1 MLLMSLARQMPAG
14 LRIARALSN
23 GQAALELA
31 LLTPILALLLIIVGD
46 SARVYYTAIELT
58 GAAQAGAV
66 YGGQSPI
73 MAGDLAGIEQ
83 AARADA
89 ADLRTMTIAA
99 STYCECPG
107 DDAQFACSGMTACL
121 DRRAYVEVDTA
132 ATFHTLINYPGISSS
147 LALKGKAVRRVE

>member
-1 MLLMSLARQMPAG
+1 MSDK
-14 LRIARALSN
+14 LRVARAVSN

-31 LLTPILALLLIIVGD
+31 LLAPILALLLIIVGD

-58 GAAQAGAV
+58 GAAQAGAA

-73 MAGDLAGIEQ
+73 MAGDLAGMQQ

-89 ADLRTMTIAA
+89 ADLSTMTIAA
-99 STYCECPG
+99 SSYCECPG
-107 DDAQFACSGMTACL
+107 DDAHLACSSMMDCP
-121 DRRAYVEVDTA
+121 DRQAYVEVDTT